1 MAIKCWHVPALE
13 TVLFSRTENR
23 TQRILSSR
31 KKSPSSESR
40 GESLQHF
47 QDGTLG
53 LFKNTR
59 SSEAGEAVMKWVG
72 EAKAGS
78 GPAPA
83 ARGGH
88 AGVSVGNSCYF
99 FGGADR

>member
-1 MAIKCWHVPALE
+1 M
-13 TVLFSRTENR
+13 
-23 TQRILSSR
+23 
-31 KKSPSSESR
+31 
-40 GESLQHF
+40 
-47 QDGTLG
+47 G

-72 EAKAGS
+72 DAKAGS

-88 AGVSVGNSCYF
+88 AGVSVGNSCYS

>member
-23 TQRILSSR
+23 TQRIR
-31 KKSPSSESR
+31 E
-40 GESLQHF
+40 
-47 QDGTLG
+47 
-53 LFKNTR
+53 KNLLLLKVAGKVSNISKTGPWAC
-59 SSEAGEAVMKWVG
+59 SKTPEAARQARAVMKWVG